1 MTEKCKPDDP
11 RRCQSVTRDGQCRYL
26 SVDGSEHCSHHNGNQ
41 RGGNQLEQK
50 RKDRYLIDQA
60 DLRQSY
66 ERFNDDQG
74 YLGLKDE
81 ISLISMVLQKRI
93 NSIQSDADCTM
104 AVGHVNLLT
113 QRLESMKIN
122 LIKIQ
127 SSLGLV
133 LGKDELRL
141 LARNMAQI
149 LDEELDGLDD
159 KAERMDRIVE
169 RLFLAIEGAGK
180 KDDQ

>member
-26 SVDGSEHCSHHNGNQ
+26 SVDGSEHCAYHNGNT

-50 RKDRYLIDQA
+50 RKDRYLIDQC
-60 DLRQSY
+60 DMRQAY
-66 ERFNDDQG
+66 ERHNDDAN

-81 ISLISMVLQKRI
+81 IALLTMIFEKRI
-93 NSIQSDADCTM
+93 NSIKTDADCVM
-104 AVGHVNLLT
+104 GVGHIALLT

-127 SSLGLV
+127 SSMGLV
-133 LGKDELRL
+133 LGKDELRI
-141 LARNMAQI
+141 LARNMAEI
-149 LDEELDGLDD
+149 LDEELEGLPD
-159 KAERMDRIVE
+159 KSERMDRIVE
-169 RLFLAIEGAGK
+169 RLFLVIENAGRIE
-180 KDDQ
+180 D